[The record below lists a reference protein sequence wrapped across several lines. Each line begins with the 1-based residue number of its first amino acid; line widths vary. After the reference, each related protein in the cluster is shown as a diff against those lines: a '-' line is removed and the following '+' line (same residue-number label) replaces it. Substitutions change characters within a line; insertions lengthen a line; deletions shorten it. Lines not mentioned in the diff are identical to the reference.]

1 MNRFRSIMSF
11 FIFATLVGCNCANYQ
26 KISNGVVI
34 SLKQAKANDVQTIR
48 LQVINNDIIHVTASP
63 SKKLSE
69 TPSLIA
75 TYLATGDETWK
86 VTEVKNNIILQ
97 TTTMKA
103 IVSLKTGEIKF
114 TDLKGKTILNE
125 QKGGGKTFT
134 PIQADGHSGY
144 TFRQVFESPADEAF
158 YGLGQHQSD
167 EFNYKGKNEVLYQY
181 NTKVSVPFIVSNK
194 NYGILWDNYSLTRFG
209 DPRPYANLDQFNLFD
224 KNGKEGGLTAT
235 YMVNKDPKNVF
246 VERTE
251 NTIDYE
257 NIESILNFP
266 KDFPFDN
273 ASITWQGEIQPKE
286 SGLFHF
292 ILYYAGY
299 TKVYLDDSLVVA
311 ERWRT
316 AWNPNSY
323 KFTANLK
330 ADSKHKLRIEWMP
343 DGGISYIS
351 LKALSPVPDKEQ
363 NNLSFWSEMGKQ
375 LDYYFIRGDNPD
387 QVVSGYRFVTGKAQV
402 MPKWAMG
409 FWQSRERYKTQDE
422 LLSTLREFRRRQIPI
437 DNIVQDWSYWK
448 QDAWGSHE
456 FDAARYPDP
465 EAMVKEVH
473 DSCARIMISVW
484 PKFYTT
490 TINYKEFDAKGWMYK
505 QAVKDS
511 VRDWIGKGYIG
522 SFYDAYSKG
531 ARELFW
537 KQLNEKLYSM
547 HFDAWWMDA
556 SEPDIESN
564 SSMAY
569 RKKLMNPTASGSSTE
584 FFNAYG
590 LMNAKGIYEGQ
601 RSTNNNDRV
610 FLLTRSGFAGSQKYG
625 AAIWS
630 GDIGTRWEDMKAQ
643 ISAGLNYA
651 ISGNPYWTMDD
662 GGFCVE
668 KRYEKAAEGSEDQ
681 KEWRELNVRWNQ
693 FGAFVPLFRSHGQPP
708 YRELWNIAPDTH
720 PAYKSMLYYTQLRYR
735 LMPYIYT
742 MAGMCHF
749 NDFTIMRPLM
759 MDYESDTKVLN
770 ISNQYMFGRSLMIC
784 PVTTYKARTREV
796 YFPKNEGW
804 YNLYNG
810 TFTAGGEKQT
820 VDAPYNRMPIYVPAG
835 SILPVG
841 QLIQNT
847 TKPQTDLTVFVYAGK
862 NGTFTLYED
871 ENVNYN
877 YEKGIFS
884 TIKFSFNNKNK
895 TISIGERKGNFAGM
909 VKERNFHFILVQPKN
924 PVGIDTRLQEL
935 NTIHYTGAKISQVLE

>member
-299 TKVYLDDSLVVA
+299 TKVYIDDSLVVA

-490 TINYKEFDAKGWMYK
+490 TKNYKEFDAKGWMYK